1 MKMLHF
7 QFSILN
13 YLRMKKYCLF
23 IFIATLSSFFGCNR
37 NEDGN
42 ADYPSLPAPD
52 YKMNLYWF
60 GTLEEEKSKTA
71 DIFYVYP
78 TLGTEPK
85 DRDGNLLTNTN
96 IDQQSERDAAFITQY
111 FNKMVY
117 AGEDFNF
124 YAPLYRQ
131 ITMNLYLQGKQ
142 SVEEHIAMA
151 VEDIKNAFDYY
162 MENHNAG
169 RPFILLGHSQG
180 SQVLL
185 EVLKTMKTEY
195 FSRMIAAYLIG
206 YQITE
211 KELQNYPQRLL
222 PARDSS
228 DLHSIILFNSL
239 VDINAKSPFMN
250 QSAVGINPVN
260 WTTDGTPASKEQHK
274 GMALYHAE
282 DTTFTI
288 LPHCTSTYLDEHYLI
303 CPDIDPQTC
312 YTESLSSLFP
322 LGNLH
327 FLDSYLYA
335 ADLKANMLYRK
346 KIFK

>member
-1 MKMLHF
+1 
-7 QFSILN
+7 
-13 YLRMKKYCLF
+13 MKKYSFYIL
-23 IFIATLSSFFGCNR
+23 ISTLSLVFGCNR
-37 NEDGN
+37 NDNEST
-42 ADYPSLPAPD
+42 DYQPLPAPN
-52 YKMNLYWF
+52 YKISHYWF
-60 GTLEEEKSKTA
+60 GALEEEKAKTA

-85 DRDGNLLTNTN
+85 DRDGNLLTHTN

-131 ITMNLYLQGKQ
+131 ITMGIYSQGEQ
-142 SVEEHIAMA
+142 SINKHITLA
-151 VEDIKNAFDYY
+151 VEDIKSAFHYY

-185 EVLKTMKTEY
+185 EVLKTMKAEY
-195 FSRMIAAYLIG
+195 FDQMIAAYLIG

-211 KELQNYPQRLL
+211 RELQSYPQRLF
-222 PARDSS
+222 PAKDSS
-228 DLHSIILFNSL
+228 DLQSIILFNSL
-239 VDINAKSPFMN
+239 TNINAKSPIMD

-260 WTTDGTPASKEQHK
+260 WATDGTPASKEQHK

-288 LPHCTSTYLDEHYLI
+288 IPHITSTYLEEHYLI
-303 CPDIDPQTC
+303 CPDIDPEIC

-335 ADLKANMLYRK
+335 ADLKYNMLYRK
-346 KIFK
+346 RIFR